1 MTYKKERGMGMEL
14 KIPENFFVG
23 AAMSGPQTEGAYKT
37 GGRLESIWD
46 TWSDLSI
53 SDFYNKVGSYVGNNF
68 YEKYEDDIKLLKS
81 LHMDSFRTSMQWSRL
96 LIKDGKLNQE
106 GAQFYHKVC
115 KCAKENQIELFMN
128 LYHFDMPTYLFERGG
143 WESRDVVEAYAA
155 YARAAF
161 REFGSEIRYWF
172 TFNEPIVEPDQRYRN
187 GFWYPFIKDAKR
199 GMQVQ
204 YHLSLAHSLA
214 VWEFRKA
221 KEEGYVR
228 EDATAMHFMNEC
240 VVYIPWTTPPLLS
253 GYLATAGDWRAILVQ
268 ALILILGVLLY
279 IPFVKINDVVMAKTM
294 GEE

>member
-96 LIKDGKLNQE
+96 LTKDGKLNQE

-228 EDATAMHFMNEC
+228 EDAKIGLINFCAALYKRRSYARRSGSFADGGWDQQP
-240 VVYIPWTTPPLLS
+240 VVAGSGGRRTSARGRSFYIGRKRS
-253 GYLATAGDWRAILVQ
+253 GSGKKAGR
-268 ALILILGVLLY
+268 
-279 IPFVKINDVVMAKTM
+279 
-294 GEE
+294 